1 MPSPDEDD
9 DRIVGSIMLRFL
21 FLVDLNLRND
31 LPPPLL
37 FFFDAT
43 AVALILTFAMVG
55 CKRVG

>member
-1 MPSPDEDD
+1 MTSPSEDD
-9 DRIVGSIMLRFL
+9 DRIVNSIVLRFV
-21 FLVDLNLRND
+21 FLDDLNLRND